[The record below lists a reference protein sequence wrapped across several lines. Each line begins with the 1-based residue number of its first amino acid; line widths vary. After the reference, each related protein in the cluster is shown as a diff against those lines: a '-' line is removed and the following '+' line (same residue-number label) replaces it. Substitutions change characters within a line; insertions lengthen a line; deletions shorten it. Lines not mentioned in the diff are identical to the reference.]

1 MKVQLGADVIT
12 HDGEKIGAV
21 KQAVIDPA
29 DQEITHLIVEKG
41 FLFTEAKVLP
51 LSLVLQADE
60 EQVKLIETDIDPE
73 KLPDYQEESYFPVE
87 NTMVYD
93 PELALSR
100 SFLAAKPRIVP
111 QQEEN
116 VRIIKQTDG
125 DQNLPEDTE
134 LLKIGARVTTLEGKK
149 VGQIQELVV
158 DGQTNQVTH
167 LVISRGLFN
176 KEQALIPQN
185 WVKEIT
191 SQAVTLKVDENVLQN
206 LPPYLKQE

>member
-73 KLPDYQEESYFPVE
+73 DLPDYQEESYFPVE
-87 NTMVYD
+87 ATMAYD

-111 QQEEN
+111 KQEEN
-116 VRIIKQTDG
+116 IRIIKKTDG
-125 DQNLPEDTE
+125 DKNLPGDKE
-134 LLKIGARVTTLEGKK
+134 LLKIGARVTTLEDKK
-149 VGQIQELVV
+149 VGKIQELVV
-158 DGQTNQVTH
+158 EGQTNQVTH
-167 LVISRGLFN
+167 LVISQGLF
-176 KEQALIPQN
+176 KKKQALIPQS
-185 WVKEIT
+185 WVKEI
-191 SQAVTLKVDENVLQN
+191 SPQEVTLKVDKNVIKN
-206 LPPYLKQE
+206 LPPYLEQE